1 MLDHIGLTVS
11 DFARSRAFYLQAL
24 APLGCRIV
32 MEVALEETGGRY
44 QGAGFGDHKPYF
56 WIGASGDGKAPT
68 TPMHIAF
75 AAGTRAQVDAFH
87 AAALAAGGRDN
98 GPPGLRP
105 EDRKSTRLNSSHV
118 KISYAVFCLKKKKR
132 NRYRIECIAYQ

>member
-105 EDRKSTRLNSSHV
+105 EYHPHYYGAFVIDPDGHNVETVCHLPEDAAR
-118 KISYAVFCLKKKKR
+118 
-132 NRYRIECIAYQ
+132 

>member
-105 EDRKSTRLNSSHV
+105 EYHPHYYGAFVIDPDGHNV
-118 KISYAVFCLKKKKR
+118 EAVCHLPEDAAR
-132 NRYRIECIAYQ
+132 